1 MDRPPNT
8 HEQLSELIG
17 AYALGAV
24 SESERAAVD
33 AHLATCE
40 ICQAELASYG
50 PAVANMQLAAEGA
63 EPSALLDR
71 LGVAVSSGRSGR
83 RWTWQVSTFSL
94 VVMVFALGV
103 ATLLRY
109 QDDQAMRDRLAVAEH
124 RLALLDVANQPGAQ
138 RVRLAGF
145 DRHADLVVL
154 PDGRG
159 VLWSDNLAPLVDG
172 QTYQLWTEV
181 DGGLVA
187 TTDLGPDPDILA
199 VSVPTDAAKLVITE
213 SRAGDPRPNDRQIGS
228 GTRDPGRE

>member
-1 MDRPPNT
+1 MDRPPNA

-50 PAVANMQLAAEGA
+50 PAVANMQLAAEGT

-71 LGVAVSSGRSGR
+71 LGVAVSTGRSGR
-83 RWTWQVSTFSL
+83 RWTWRVAIFAL
-94 VVMVFALGV
+94 VVMVFTLGV
-103 ATLLRY
+103 ATILRY
-109 QDDQAMRDRLAVAEH
+109 QDDQAVRDRLAVAEH

-138 RVRLAGF
+138 RVRLTGSGRF
-145 DRHADLVVL
+145 ADLVVL

-159 VLWSDNLAPLVDG
+159 VFWSDNLAPLAG
-172 QTYQLWTEV
+172 GRTYQLWTEV
-181 DGGLVA
+181 GGALVA
-187 TTDLGPDPDILA
+187 TTDLGPDPGILA
-199 VSVPTDAAKLVITE
+199 VSVPADAAKLVITE
-213 SRAGDPRPNDRQIGS
+213 SREGDPRRTDRQIGS
-228 GTRDPGRE
+228 GTRDPG